1 LTMEYF
7 NIEIKGR
14 EMRPGYIVY
23 VVQLIH
29 PTFGVYF
36 YVGQTGDRKYT
47 TARPALRRFA
57 GHLSDRGYVTENQV
71 YRAVAV
77 KILGFEEGKNRKAFS
92 KEIKQGVS
100 EFFDRAKTVMHVFPI
115 RDFDFNTTEE
125 QHKVDRE
132 YVEMLEGKLL
142 IRLSEI
148 AGRDRVLNNNIRFFK
163 HKLSIEEQ
171 TWMKGVFHKLH
182 LQNSELV

>member
-1 LTMEYF
+1 
-7 NIEIKGR
+7 
-14 EMRPGYIVY
+14 
-23 VVQLIH
+23 
-29 PTFGVYF
+29 
-36 YVGQTGDRKYT
+36 
-47 TARPALRRFA
+47 
-57 GHLSDRGYVTENQV
+57 
-71 YRAVAV
+71 
-77 KILGFEEGKNRKAFS
+77 
-92 KEIKQGVS
+92 
-100 EFFDRAKTVMHVFPI
+100 MHVFPI